1 MFLKNARLGAKLLAG
16 FLAVAILAAAVGV
29 TGVLS
34 VRRLAGHLEEIGN
47 VRLPSVENLQEIAK
61 GLESARVAQRTLLN
75 PNLAKE
81 DRDRQFSN
89 YTKVSETVQGAL
101 TAYEDLPKSSEEAA
115 LWSKFTEAFSAWK
128 NENDRYFELMRVLEE
143 NDIPNPTLLLAQIR
157 GFRGDHYRLITV
169 VDDLLTQGKDFEG
182 GDNPAT
188 CGYGRWRAE
197 LATKNGALNTAIKN
211 CDEAH
216 AHFHESIGQIRNLFK
231 AGNSDE
237 AKRLAAEAMR
247 PAADLV
253 LGENGFGAIAKEIER
268 VENLRNEAATVAM
281 VTCFEKQRTALG
293 FLTEALKNNRETVHA
308 TQEAAT
314 RAATVSESVMIGAL
328 VLGIAFAIL
337 LGLLIT
343 RAITKPINA
352 VITAL
357 SSGAT
362 QVASASDQVAQSSQ
376 AMAEG
381 ATQQASSLEE
391 TSASLE
397 EMSSMTRQ
405 SADTA
410 EQVNKLVTQAQ
421 QVMGQGV
428 EAMQRMKNAIGE
440 IKSSSDKTA
449 MIIKTIDEIAFQTNL
464 LALNAAV
471 EAARAGDAGKGFA
484 VVAEEVR
491 NLAQR
496 SAEAAKNTASLIE
509 GSQKNADNG
518 VTVSTEVAQVLDQI
532 AASAKTMAQLVGE
545 ITVASR
551 QQAQGIDQITTA
563 VSQMDKVTQGNAASS
578 EEAASASEELSAQAR
593 ELNEM
598 VDALTRVVRGARANL
613 ERAQGEPRR
622 GQRARRSA
630 FQLASG
636 DRKKALPPSSQGGKQ
651 QVALPASAEQRV
663 VEAEQVVR
671 LDNEDLNSF

>member
-34 VRRLAGHLEEIGN
+34 VRRLAGHLDEISN

-61 GLESARVAQRTLLN
+61 GLESVRVAQRTLLN

-89 YTKVSETVQGAL
+89 YAKVSEAVQEAFA
-101 TAYEDLPKSSEEAA
+101 AYEGLPKTQEEAA
-115 LWSKFTEAFSAWK
+115 LWSKFSEAFSAWK
-128 NENDRYFELMRVLEE
+128 KENDHYFEVMKTIEE

-157 GFRGDHYRLITV
+157 GFRGDHYRLIAL
-169 VDDLLTQGKDFEG
+169 VDDLLSQGKDFEG
-182 GDNPAT
+182 GDNPTT
-188 CGYGRWRAE
+188 CGYGHWRSD
-197 LATKNGALNTAIKN
+197 LNTKNGALEAAVKN

-216 AHFHESIGQIRNLFK
+216 AHFHESIGKIRSLFK
-231 AGNSDE
+231 AGNTDE
-237 AKRLAAEAMR
+237 AKRVAADAMR

-253 LGENGFGAIAKEIER
+253 TGEQGFGAIIKEIER
-268 VENLRNEAATVAM
+268 VEGLRSEASTVAM
-281 VTCFEKQRTALG
+281 VTCFEKQRAALG
-293 FLTEALKNNRETVHA
+293 FLAEALKNNRETVRA
-308 TQEAAT
+308 TQEAAA
-314 RAATVSESVMIGAL
+314 RAVILSESIMIGAL
-328 VLGIAFAIL
+328 IFGLVFAVL

-352 VITAL
+352 VITTL

-410 EQVNKLVTQAQ
+410 EQVNTLVTQAQ

-428 EAMQRMKNAIGE
+428 EAMQRMKSAIGE

-518 VTVSTEVAQVLDQI
+518 VAVSTEVAQVLDQI

-545 ITVASR
+545 IAVASR

-563 VSQMDKVTQGNAASS
+563 VSQMDKVTQSNAASS

-598 VDALTRVVRGARANL
+598 VDTLTRVVRGAKANL
-613 ERAQGEPRR
+613 EHLHEEAGLRQHAK
-622 GQRARRSA
+622 RSA
-630 FQLASG
+630 SQLASRG
-636 DRKKALPPSSQGGKQ
+636 QKKALPLSSRRQRQ
-651 QVALPASAEQRV
+651 QVFVPTTSEQRV
-663 VEAEQVVR
+663 VEAEQVVH
-671 LDNEDLNSF
+671 LDNEDLDSF